1 MGQQLL
7 NLVKSC
13 NDKIKKYAK
22 QLVRNDD
29 WLASGAA
36 HSIQYKYDELL
47 LGAGDASLHKKRC

>member
-13 NDKIKKYAK
+13 DDKIKKYAK

-36 HSIQYKYDELL
+36 HSIQYRYDELL
-47 LGAGDASLHKKRC
+47 LGAGGGGEC

>member
-36 HSIQYKYDELL
+36 HSIQFTLFGHNKYMY
-47 LGAGDASLHKKRC
+47 HT